1 MQCKTGSMHR
11 PQKQKRVH
19 RRGVTSSRS
28 YPNQWAVMFCCLV
41 SPLLQLG
48 LARFLQLNETSMI
61 QKKKRQQKF
70 PWEHFMLRDKP
81 IFCRRSSG
89 KSLNVGKSFIL
100 EAAILRF
107 NLQDQPSSSLSVCEC
122 GMTPKKRKEKIN
134 QLFMHHNPK
143 KSLASGGFQVKFM
156 EWQGI

>member
-61 QKKKRQQKF
+61 QKKK
-70 PWEHFMLRDKP
+70 
-81 IFCRRSSG
+81 CSRSSLG
-89 KSLNVGKSFIL
+89 NIL
-100 EAAILRF
+100 CFEINQFFAGVPVA
-107 NLQDQPSSSLSVCEC
+107 NLLFSKQPYSGSIFRINLPPSLSVCEC